1 MLHLS
6 GNKMQK
12 TANFVWSELKHLF
25 TYSPIHLFTYSPIH
39 LFTFTIPLGD
49 LGAQNQ
55 NGAQT
60 PHFHQN
66 WAYATNPAEPPPRFA
81 DMLIHHP
88 LEIKCK
94 NVELSLVGVK
104 TTIHLFT
111 YSLFY
116 FLPPIPWVRRL
127 EPKLRKKP
135 SYPPELGVCD

>member
-12 TANFVWSELKHLF
+12 TASFVWSELKQLFTYSPIHLF
-25 TYSPIHLFTYSPIH
+25 TYSPIHLFTYSPFHLFTYSPIH

-116 FLPPIPWVRRL
+116 FRPPIP
-127 EPKLRKKP
+127 
-135 SYPPELGVCD
+135 

>member
-12 TANFVWSELKHLF
+12 TANFVWSELKQ
-25 TYSPIHLFTYSPIH
+25 LFTYSPIH
-39 LFTFTIPLGD
+39 LFTFAIPLAD
-49 LGAQNQ
+49 LGAQKQ

-66 WAYATNPAEPPPRFA
+66 WAYATNPAELPPRFA
-81 DMLIHHP
+81 DMLIHDP

-111 YSLFY
+111 YSP
-116 FLPPIPWVRRL
+116 FLL
-127 EPKLRKKP
+127 SP
-135 SYPPELGVCD
+135 SNPMS

>member
-1 MLHLS
+1 MHNFVLVRVKTTIHLFTYS
-6 GNKMQK
+6 PFSFAGNKMQK
-12 TANFVWSELKHLF
+12 TANFVWSELKQLF
-25 TYSPIHLFTYSPIH
+25 TYSPIHLFA
-39 LFTFTIPLGD
+39 FTIPLGD

-81 DMLIHHP
+81 DMLLHHP

-116 FLPPIPWVRRL
+116 FLPPIP
-127 EPKLRKKP
+127 
-135 SYPPELGVCD
+135 